1 MSYSDRDKEIITNAL
16 TRRELI
22 DAAKQAIKEVIEENV
37 HKLGWLSIKTLAT
50 AVVGALILFAISWS
64 K

>member
-1 MSYSDRDKEIITNAL
+1 MSYSDRDKEIIAHVL
-16 TRRELI
+16 TRRELT

-37 HKLGWLSIKTLAT
+37 HKLGWLSLKTLAT
-50 AVVGALILFAISWS
+50 AAVCALIYFSLSWS

>member
-1 MSYSDRDKEIITNAL
+1 MSYSDRDKEIISNAL